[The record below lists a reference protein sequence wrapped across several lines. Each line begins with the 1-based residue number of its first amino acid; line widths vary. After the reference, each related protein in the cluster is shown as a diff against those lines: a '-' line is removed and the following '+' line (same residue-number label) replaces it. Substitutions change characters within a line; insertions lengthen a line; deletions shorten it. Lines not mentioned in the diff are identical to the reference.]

1 MKRKEFLIGI
11 PLYSK
16 ENLGLITFAL
26 TNLHR
31 CIRNYPDTE
40 ILFAVNG
47 PNSKDF
53 ATSLMERNGNVRI
66 IRSLTGVAQA
76 TKSICYWARDRG
88 YDRILFTD
96 VDIYRFPHSIE
107 RLYEESIRKSDNLI
121 YANYSAYPLE
131 VLEAGGIKL
140 SDEEKIL
147 WRIFQADKHPL
158 IRPFVEEKRKKRF
171 KSSLVIGNPEIFL
184 RGLNSQNITT
194 DSVIAG
200 KIDSYCQ
207 VKNAAFMHHGRV
219 DLTDYIQAR
228 FRHIRAAIEEGRF
241 NTSYYR
247 QEVIYTPKEAQQIA
261 EQILSLYPNNE
272 EYKEAVKFFLL
283 QAALRHLVYE
293 VGRELFL
300 FKNKNFLE
308 RFPIQDFSINSI
320 ANKEVLTYQEAY
332 EIIKSIVG
340 KVAYQIDPFS
350 KTTRGMGI
358 TQEEWRFPI
367 DVEIAIQER
376 PYLSQIVH
384 GWLGLDINEEI

>member
-31 CIRNYPDTE
+31 CLRNYPDTE

-47 PNSKDF
+47 PDSKDF
-53 ATSLMERNGNVRI
+53 AASLMEVSSNLRI
-66 IRSLTGVAQA
+66 IRSLTGVSQA
-76 TKSICYWARDRG
+76 TKAICYWARDRG
-88 YDRILFTD
+88 YDRILLTD
-96 VDIYRFPHSIE
+96 IDIYRFPHSIE

-131 VLEAGGIKL
+131 VLEASGIKL
-140 SDEEKIL
+140 SDEDKIF

-171 KSSLVIGNPEIFL
+171 KSSLVMGDPEIFL
-184 RGLNSQNITT
+184 RGLNSQNITN

-200 KIDSYCQ
+200 KIDGYYQ
-207 VKNAAFMHHGRV
+207 VKKAAFMHHGRV
-219 DLTDYIQAR
+219 DLIDYIQAR

-247 QEVIYTPKEAQQIA
+247 QEVIYTPQEAQQIA
-261 EQILSLYPNNE
+261 EQILSLYPDNQE
-272 EYKEAVKFFLL
+272 CKEAVKFFLL
-283 QAALRHLVYE
+283 QAALRHWVYKI
-293 VGRELFL
+293 GRELFI
-300 FKNKNFLE
+300 FKNKSFLE
-308 RFPIQDFSINSI
+308 KLQNNDFSIISI
-320 ANKEVLTYQEAY
+320 VNRQILTYQDAY
-332 EIIKSIVG
+332 EIMRLIISQ
-340 KVAYQIDPFS
+340 VADQINPFS
-350 KTTRGMGI
+350 NITRGVGI

-367 DVEIAIQER
+367 DFETFIQEY
-376 PYLSQIVH
+376 PYLRGIVH